1 MDVASSTISNV
12 VSLGVS
18 HAAQEARRDSI
29 ARETIPQI
37 NQNAATSTNVMVSQ
51 GQTQISPAQTSLF
64 IQADTLIKNFNEK
77 SSVSRK
83 ETKTVKKESE
93 VKEAKE
99 TEASSS
105 ASSSASGSSLEKEVT
120 AAGGTNAALGGSF
133 GVTGVAFSADA
144 DKRRQKK
151 QGGYTA
157 KAVADAYSK
166 ITPNFN
172 KGIHIDIRG

>member
-51 GQTQISPAQTSLF
+51 GQTQINPAQTSLF

-77 SSVSRK
+77 S
-83 ETKTVKKESE
+83 
-93 VKEAKE
+93 
-99 TEASSS
+99 
-105 ASSSASGSSLEKEVT
+105 
-120 AAGGTNAALGGSF
+120 
-133 GVTGVAFSADA
+133 
-144 DKRRQKK
+144 
-151 QGGYTA
+151 
-157 KAVADAYSK
+157 
-166 ITPNFN
+166 
-172 KGIHIDIRG
+172 